1 MKLLLFLIILEKSLI
16 LKPFVFAVIIFFLW
30 GAQSLSQDTWWKDKK
45 YKSKEKQQKFDNC
58 KITFMNIAD
67 GLQYNNVTYISPY
80 FQNEMYLSLQNSE
93 KGYYN
98 REQSRYIIESFFSI
112 YPSYSFKW
120 RNSTRSET
128 YAFAVGKYRYKKN
141 GFINSFTVSVSL
153 KYINNLW
160 LIDQILVN

>member
-1 MKLLLFLIILEKSLI
+1 MKIFLYFILI
-16 LKPFVFAVIIFFLW
+16 LLVYPEYSFP
-30 GAQSLSQDTWWKDKK
+30 QDTWWKDKK
-45 YKSKEKQQKFDNC
+45 YKTKEKQQKFDNC

-80 FQNEMYLSLQNSE
+80 FQNEIYLSLHNTE
-93 KGYYN
+93 KGYYS
-98 REQSRYIIESFFSI
+98 REQSAYIIESFFSL
-112 YPSYSFKW
+112 YPVYSFRW

-128 YAFAVGKYRYKKN
+128 YAFAVGKYRYKRN